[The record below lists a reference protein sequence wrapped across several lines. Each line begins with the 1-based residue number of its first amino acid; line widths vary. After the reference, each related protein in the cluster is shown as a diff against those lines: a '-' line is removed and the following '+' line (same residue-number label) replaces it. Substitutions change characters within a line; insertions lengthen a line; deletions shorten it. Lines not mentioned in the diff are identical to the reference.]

1 MKVKDAIKMLKTYN
15 ENEQIHIMFWDKS
28 PYIDLHNVTDNE
40 WDIVVDKLDE
50 YSFQYLFDDIED
62 FIDMIIK
69 DQR

>member
-1 MKVKDAIKMLKTYN
+1 MKVKDALKMLKTYN